1 MFRET
6 INNYIIETMN
16 LVIDKDM
23 ILFIIYYLYIN
34 LFIIYYL
41 YIYLFIYIIYLYI
54 IIYIL

>member
-23 ILFIIYYLYIN
+23 ILFIIYYKLE
-34 LFIIYYL
+34 IIKSL
-41 YIYLFIYIIYLYI
+41 LLVWHEQIYKICIC
-54 IIYIL
+54 